1 MISSAFIVAY
11 LSGLSQVMADG
22 WRMDGGWMA
31 DICKFLKLNSSSI
44 FYVREGIDAKNFI
57 SVGLIKGKS
66 AEVRFTEMSP
76 SKVQ

>member
-1 MISSAFIVAY
+1 
-11 LSGLSQVMADG
+11 
-22 WRMDGGWMA
+22 MA

-44 FYVREGIDAKNFI
+44 FYVRDGIDAKNFI